1 VLRRLLVLIVT
12 LAVGWGIAL
21 FQQRPSPLPTP
32 ARAEQPP
39 PSAAGNPSPALS
51 SQSVR
56 RDIGFRSRDRLVDH
70 FEKHGAEFGRISM
83 QEYLAQAQA
92 LRDRPLD
99 NMVLELVRRTDG
111 VVSRFDK
118 ANGAFLAFNRDYTI
132 RTYFKPNDGEA
143 YFRRQANR
151 RPDR

>member
-12 LAVGWGIAL
+12 VAVGWVIAQ
-21 FQQRPSPLPTP
+21 FQNRPSPLPTP
-32 ARAEQPP
+32 ARAEQPAAT
-39 PSAAGNPSPALS
+39 SAGNPSPALS
-51 SQSVR
+51 SQAVR

-70 FEKHGAEFGRISM
+70 YEKHGREFGRISM
-83 QEYLAQAQA
+83 EEYLAQAQA

-99 NMVLELVRRTDG
+99 NMVLELVRTTDG

-118 ANGAFLAFNRDYTI
+118 GSGAFLAFNRDYTI
-132 RTYFKPNDGEA
+132 RTYFKPNDGED

-151 RPDR
+151 RPGR